1 MFAGGGKRAYGA
13 FPGLERANESA
24 GEFLFSEAS
33 RAFPPCAAVDDS
45 RGIRS
50 VSGRFCDLRFSVRI
64 DVGDVQFG
72 RQAGIAVQC
81 VASGAEFVLGAKV
94 IELDVSLQALDHLDG
109 LVGLA

>member
-13 FPGLERANESA
+13 FLGLERANESA
-24 GEFLFSEAS
+24 GEFLFGETL
-33 RAFPPCAAVDDS
+33 RALAPCAAVDDS

-50 VSGRFCDLRFSVRI
+50 VSGRFGDLRLSFRI
-64 DVGDVQFG
+64 DIGDVQLG

-94 IELDVSLQALDHLDG
+94 IELDVSLQALDHFDG
-109 LVGLA
+109 LVG